1 MGDAKRRK
9 AVLGDQFGKEER
21 VAFWL
26 PVTKS
31 QSEQF
36 MKITTTGAWIGIGG
50 MVALWAIVRF
60 IGPAMGWWQLAG

>member
-9 AVLGDQFGKEER
+9 EVLGDQFGKEER
-21 VAFWL
+21 VASWL

-36 MKITTTGAWIGIGG
+36 VKITTTGAWVGIGG
-50 MVALWAIVRF
+50 MVVLWAIVRF